1 MESNVWRRLIH
12 WYNQIQRRSFNSP
25 LRFVQDTVCVDCF
38 FCTHTHTFMDEYLHL
53 TQPGTHCLH
62 THTYTY
68 IIQASEKMQ
77 CVKEGGRVSVISE
90 WMNLEYGWMSHSCL
104 SCFSCRRSVFEV
116 DSDVRFPSSIISPMV
131 CCLSTKSRPCSQFF
145 VLLLNETSS
154 KFGLNGTQFPLC
166 TLEKVQCKQGYVL
179 FDQTPC
185 SLWGENEAKRVWS
198 LEWSWENLNQVGFN
212 AVLGET
218 QYK

>member
-1 MESNVWRRLIH
+1 MFKILAVSTASFALIYTH
-12 WYNQIQRRSFNSP
+12 IHAWA
-25 LRFVQDTVCVDCF
+25 LTCDTAWHSLP
-38 FCTHTHTFMDEYLHL
+38 THT
-53 TQPGTHCLH
+53 H

-77 CVKEGGRVSVISE
+77 RVKEGWRMSVISE

-154 KFGLNGTQFPLC
+154 KFGLNGTWFPLC

-179 FDQTPC
+179 FDQTPY
-185 SLWGENEAKRVWS
+185 SLWGENEAKRAWS
-198 LEWSWENLNQVGFN
+198 LEWSWENLRQAGFN

-218 QYK
+218 HYK